1 MAADRPVPA
10 VFLGLQLVFPSP
22 PGDALAEELRKVV
35 REASR
40 DLEPRQKLRF
50 LQRLEGLLGRVIP
63 RAIRGYWDLLTDP
76 AAAEAEYRDW
86 VSDLQ
91 AVEAGGGGAPDPD
104 AHAIVTV
111 ALRVAEGSPGD
122 DTLRDV
128 CDVPEKDFFRRR
140 TFERLASA
148 LPRIDL
154 DSVLEDAVAVVP
166 GNPGEGPTLEDLED
180 EGYDYLHRLVP

>member
-1 MAADRPVPA
+1 MAADPRPPG

-22 PGDALAEELRKVV
+22 PEDALAEELRRVV

-40 DLEPRQKLRF
+40 DLDPRQKHRF
-50 LQRLEGLLGRVIP
+50 LQRLQGLLERVIP
-63 RAIRGYWDLLTDP
+63 RAIRGYWDLLTEP

-91 AVEAGGGGAPDPD
+91 AVQEGGGGAPDPG
-104 AHAIVTV
+104 AHALVTV
-111 ALRVAEGSPGD
+111 ALLVAEGSPGD
-122 DTLRDV
+122 DTLRNV

-140 TFERLASA
+140 TFERLAAA
-148 LPRIDL
+148 LPRVDL

-166 GNPGEGPTLEDLED
+166 GNAGEGPTLEDLED
-180 EGYDYLHRLVP
+180 EGYAYLSRLSS